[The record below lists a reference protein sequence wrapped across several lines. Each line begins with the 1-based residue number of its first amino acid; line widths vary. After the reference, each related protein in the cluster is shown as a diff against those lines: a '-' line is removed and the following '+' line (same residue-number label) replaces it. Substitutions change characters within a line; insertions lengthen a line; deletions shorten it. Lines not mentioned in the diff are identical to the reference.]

1 MINSGAMG
9 KGMEKVY
16 LSLTIYICK
25 CWSVCYDVEP
35 EQQAV
40 AEARVVNDKQA

>member
-1 MINSGAMG
+1 MMMMRTGPRVKRWS
-9 KGMEKVY
+9 
-16 LSLTIYICK
+16 SLRLLGVL
-25 CWSVCYDVEP
+25 CWSFAICQDVEP